1 MTGLYRSSC
10 NSAPPSG
17 TLSVLPEFSPPAEW
31 LSRLFPVRAG
41 TDMCMSS
48 SLPLYV
54 RTQWARRTHPN
65 STRWGTHD
73 SPQHLPTGSY
83 CLYTPKTHKGKNWK
97 MAWCKKS
104 HPLCKI
110 NQSYKECCMP
120 CTVVLSK
127 SSLLVIMLIIDFL
140 CYSEL
145 FRSLVEN

>member
-1 MTGLYRSSC
+1 MNGLYRSSC
-10 NSAPPSG
+10 NSGPPSG

-54 RTQWARRTHPN
+54 QTQWARRTHPN

-73 SPQHLPTGSY
+73 SPEHFPAGSY

-97 MAWCKKS
+97 MARCKS

-110 NQSYKECCMP
+110 NSGCSPLSYKECCMP
-120 CTVVLSK
+120 YTIVLSHAR
-127 SSLLVIMLIIDFL
+127 LLIIKLIIAFQ
-140 CYSEL
+140 C
-145 FRSLVEN
+145 